1 MFDYLVSKQPHFEEA
16 YRAFALRHNMAT
28 LAERA
33 EMNVQTLRIKLNPEQ
48 CHPLT
53 ALEIWLVADLTEEPT
68 LVDSFLA

>member
-1 MFDYLVSKQPHFEEA
+1 MFDYRVSKQPHFEEA
-16 YRAFALRHNMAT
+16 YRAFALRHNMAK

-48 CHPLT
+48 RHRLT
-53 ALEIWLVADLTEEPT
+53 APEIWLVTDFTEEAT